1 MKSSKRAVDAFKKTA
16 LATLVAGTLGVAAMP
31 AAQANVVVVSFKG
44 AFTMLNPG
52 GSALTNTPSTYAS
65 GFYSNAPV
73 GTNNATNGPATTYG
87 WLGIRTPITG
97 TMSFDTTTGAGVA
110 TVNPFMFF
118 GKKNADYA
126 EALGVTFQSI
136 DSVGTLVGGM
146 LFSWNKGVHSVSI
159 VMNAGQMFGA
169 LPGLLGGGP
178 TSSVTGTQDAVS
190 NTAPSMTPAG
200 AMHNVLVG
208 TSTLNTATGCNGLTL
223 ATQVNAYTINTNF
236 ANLGTCTSTA
246 NGFGANDGIGGSPMT
261 SVAFSGF
268 NGNFDISSVHLNS
281 YTPTPAP
288 VPVPAAVW
296 LFGSGLL
303 GLVGIARRKKKA

>member
-1 MKSSKRAVDAFKKTA
+1 MKSSYNIFKKTA
-16 LATLVAGTLGVAAMP
+16 LATVIAGTLGVAAIP

-44 AFTMLNPG
+44 AFTMLNSG
-52 GSALTNTPSTYAS
+52 GSALQNQPSTYQN

-73 GTNNATNGPATTYG
+73 GTGSATNGPATTYG
-87 WLGIRTPITG
+87 WLGMRTPITG

-110 TVNPFMFF
+110 TVTPFMFF
-118 GKKNADYA
+118 GKKNANFA
-126 EALGVTFQSI
+126 EPLGISFQSI

-159 VMNAGQMFGA
+159 VMNAGQMFAG
-169 LPGLLGGGP
+169 LPGLIGGGP
-178 TSSVTGTQDAVS
+178 TGTLSGVADAVS
-190 NTAPSMTPAG
+190 NTATGMTPAG

-236 ANLGTCTSTA
+236 ANLGTCTNTA
-246 NGFGANDGIGGSPMT
+246 NGFGTNDGIGGSPMT
-261 SVAFSGF
+261 SPSFTGF
-268 NGNFDISSVHLNS
+268 NGNFDISQVHLNS
-281 YTPTPAP
+281 YTPTP